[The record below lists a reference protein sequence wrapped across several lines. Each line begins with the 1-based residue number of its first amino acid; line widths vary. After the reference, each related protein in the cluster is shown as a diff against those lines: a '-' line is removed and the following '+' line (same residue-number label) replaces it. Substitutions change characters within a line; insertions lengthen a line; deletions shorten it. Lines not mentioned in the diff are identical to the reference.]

1 MLTEASAFPPSPQ
14 ALTGKSLSGFFM
26 LHYVYILQ
34 SQINF
39 SFYKGATQDLA
50 KRMTEHNLGQ
60 SPFTKKFNLQS
71 SVQARR
77 RNLYSYKLLI
87 ISTSSSSVSFSVGLL
102 IFTFLPSP

>member
-1 MLTEASAFPPSPQ
+1 
-14 ALTGKSLSGFFM
+14 M

-60 SPFTKKFNLQS
+60 SPFTKKFKPWNLVWFTLKNSKTEAAQLEIKLKNL
-71 SVQARR
+71 SVQRTIAFIKKYPPPNSNFQVMPWVQR
-77 RNLYSYKLLI
+77 
-87 ISTSSSSVSFSVGLL
+87 
-102 IFTFLPSP
+102 